1 MRHLVGLLLALA
13 ACAEGRVVVR
23 GQEVPISQAEAPVAA
38 DLAAERAAMAR
49 LSPANRAARLEGFAA
64 RYPGV
69 PAAADALHEAAR
81 LWRQVGETG
90 RAAQAYS
97 RLLVDHPLYRDATA
111 AKYELALCDLDLGR
125 TRDGLANLSA
135 LYGRLPEASRPQA
148 ARAAAEG
155 SERARALPEAAR
167 WWSETAARTG
177 GAEREAALRRATDL
191 VESRLSP
198 IEVARLK
205 EALPADAPVLPATLA
220 RLTRLQVQAGD
231 RRGAEETARELVQG
245 HPDAPQAPEGKL
257 ALERLGRGNAV
268 RPGVIGVAVPMSG
281 ELKRWGEVVVQ
292 GLQLALGDEGPLK
305 LVVRDTRGEADG
317 AAAAIEQLV
326 LDEGAVAVVGGVT
339 NAEAER
345 AAATAEALGVP
356 LLSLSKKSDIG
367 AARPHVF
374 QHMLTAEA
382 QARALAELL
391 MGKRG
396 MTRFA
401 IMYPQVAYGSE
412 LANAF
417 WDQVEAR
424 GGEVRAVESYP
435 LDKTTFTPL
444 VKDMVG
450 RLYLDERPE
459 YAEAARSL
467 AGQSTDAFRRRKL
480 LEKARDAVPPIVDFD
495 AVLIADF
502 AKNVKLIAPAL
513 AVEDVP
519 LNPCQPAARGRN
531 KGPKAVQL
539 FGGNGWGADPSL
551 FDSGP
556 GGAGRYLRCAIFVD
570 GFWAQAER
578 AETRRFVEA
587 YQARFGAAPTI
598 LEAYAFD
605 AARLLQAALAPRPNA
620 DREGLREA
628 LGTLKNVKGA
638 TGDLTVGP
646 RRLVEK
652 ELFYLTADQDGV
664 RELTAEERASGG
676 WGGAAP

>member
-1 MRHLVGLLLALA
+1 VRHLVGLLLALA

-23 GQEVPISQAEAPVAA
+23 GQEMPVSQAEGTVAA
-38 DLAAERAAMAR
+38 DLATERAAIAR
-49 LSPANRAARLEGFAA
+49 LSPANRAAKLEGFAA

-69 PAAADALHEAAR
+69 PAAAEALHEAAR
-81 LWRQVGETG
+81 LWRGSG
-90 RAAQAYS
+90 DPARAALAYQ
-97 RLLVDHPLYRDATA
+97 RLLVDHPLHRDSTA
-111 AKYELALCDLDLGR
+111 AKYELALCDLELGR
-125 TRDGLANLSA
+125 TRDGLANLSS
-135 LYGRLPEASRPQA
+135 LYPRLPEASRAQA

-155 SERARALPEAAR
+155 AERAKALPEAAR
-167 WWSETAARTG
+167 WWSEASTR
-177 GAEREAALRRATDL
+177 GAPADREAALRRATDL

-198 IEVARLK
+198 LEVARLR
-205 EALPADAPVLPATLA
+205 EALPSDAPVLPATLA
-220 RLTRLQVQAGD
+220 RLSKLQLQAGD
-231 RRGAEETARELVQG
+231 RRGAEESARELAER
-245 HPDAPQAPEGKL
+245 HPGAPQAAE
-257 ALERLGRGNAV
+257 ARLTLDRLSRATTS
-268 RPGVIGVAVPMSG
+268 RPGVIGVAVPLSG

-292 GLQLALGDEGPLK
+292 GLQLALGEDGPLR
-305 LVVRDTRGEADG
+305 LVVRDTRGEPEG

-339 NAEAER
+339 NAEADR
-345 AAATAEALGVP
+345 AAAAAEGLGVP
-356 LLSLSKKSDIG
+356 LLSLSKKSDIT

-382 QARALAELL
+382 QAKALADLL

-401 IMYPQVAYGSE
+401 ILYPTVAYGTE

-424 GGEVRAVESYP
+424 GGEIRAVESYP
-435 LDKTTFTPL
+435 IDKTTFTPL

-459 YAEAARSL
+459 YGEAAR
-467 AGQSTDAFRRRKL
+467 AAAAKETDPLRRRKA

-519 LNPCQPAARGRN
+519 LGACQPGARGR
-531 KGPKAVQL
+531 KGIPAVML
-539 FGGNGWGADPSL
+539 FGGNGWGADPTL
-551 FDSGP
+551 FETGP
-556 GGAGRYLRCAIFVD
+556 GGAGRYLRCSIFVD

-578 AETRRFVEA
+578 PETRRFVEA
-587 YQARFGAAPTI
+587 YQARFGAPPTI
-598 LEAYAFD
+598 LEAYAYD
-605 AARLLQAALAPRPNA
+605 AARLLQAALAARPNA

-628 LGTLKNVKGA
+628 LGGLKNVKAA

-646 RRLVEK
+646 KRLVEK

-664 RELTAEERASGG
+664 RELTPAERAAGG
-676 WGGAAP
+676 WGGAAF